1 MIDDLRLDAVE
12 HTDTTILADL
22 AMAGRHCDQ
31 QTVTG
36 SAIGSPQTPTAPTST
51 VRLVSSAGMVSSAMS
66 AALSI
71 CLPTRMRKTATASLP
86 TNR

>member
-1 MIDDLRLDAVE
+1 
-12 HTDTTILADL
+12 
-22 AMAGRHCDQ
+22 
-31 QTVTG
+31 
-36 SAIGSPQTPTAPTST
+36 
-51 VRLVSSAGMVSSAMS
+51 MVSSAMS